1 MESSGSAASHQCEP
15 PRLMMT
21 TSKSRKARESTSLP
35 NLEDHHHRRRRR
47 RGPWIGRTLS
57 LALIAALS
65 LASCVGL
72 SNASMS
78 PQRKTELR
86 DLVKKTW
93 YHGFDNYIKHAYPD
107 DELRPLSCKGI
118 GHDHE
123 HPNSHETNDVLGDFS
138 MTLIDVLDTFVA
150 LRDVARFRDSVR
162 RIVTDIP
169 SFDIDSKVQVFET
182 TIRVLGGL
190 LSGHLFAKDPE
201 NVWGFRLDNNGDEQ
215 EGSSYADQLL
225 FLAKD
230 LADRLMPAF
239 HASST
244 GIPYARINLRYG
256 LMPDEGTETCTAGAG
271 SLLLEFATL
280 SRLLGDP
287 IYENVAKKAFY
298 ALWDR
303 RSSINLLGNTIDIQ
317 TGHWSY
323 GVSSIGAGIDS
334 FYEYILKSHVLLSD
348 DSFLEIWNQAY
359 KAVMTYMRSPD
370 GFWYRGVNMQTGAV
384 ATTTIDSL
392 SAFWPGLQVLAG
404 DIEAAIQSHM
414 TYANLWAR
422 YSGIPEVFDIHRKQ
436 ATSLGYPLR
445 PEFVESNYFLY
456 RATKDEYYLEVAER
470 VITDL
475 VNRTWVDCGLASIEN
490 LLTGKLEDRQ
500 HSFMLSETLKYLY
513 LTFDED
519 NPINHADQPFVFT
532 TEGHI
537 LYIPNVEEM
546 AENQGYRTGWEERES
561 LESDRVVWESHPTG
575 RRQQS
580 TPPTCS
586 VYSPSLQSP
595 KHSNPLMLS
604 ITGRTDFDY
613 AKMITGSLDSS
624 VHPNHSNYSLDNQWA
639 SVGFCEVPV
648 ADDDLIELIFS
659 HSADEIERSPGAE
672 KVEFFGASLSG
683 SSSSTSSSGGAP
695 APLDSRS
702 SPDMPSEAD
711 AFVLV
716 KNLTGLTFSLKKRFD
731 QDSYEI
737 VKVGSFELSAKTQV
751 VLSDPYAV
759 KVLKPQSESEKLS
772 QRDRDHLTGIRVY
785 YEDSSDWPSNRDSSS
800 LEEEEGELDSI
811 SRPVMLATFGP
822 DVRIPGSTG
831 LSIGNGALEVV
842 GLNPPNEYGCEP
854 ITQEPVVVHKK
865 ERPEDVNG
873 KVVLVKRGQC
883 TFADKVQNALLAGA
897 KALIVANQDDTL
909 LIPTSDRIQTRDPK
923 EDLSSTSSSDSSTDH
938 QQSSSES
945 HHRSSVVSDGDNKDL
960 SLNLNLQ
967 SIPLLFCTLETGR
980 SIGHLLANRHHNPPL
995 SRPTPPSPQHPRSKK
1010 LLLEIVHNPLDLL
1023 DHLHRSSHTLLPQ
1036 FVVINGYKLAN
1047 LHLKSV

>member
-1 MESSGSAASHQCEP
+1 MESSGSASHQLEP
-15 PRLMMT
+15 RTLMM

-35 NLEDHHHRRRRR
+35 NLQDHHHRRRRR
-47 RGPWIGRTLS
+47 RGPSIGWTLS
-57 LALIAALS
+57 LALMAALS
-65 LASCVGL
+65 LASCFGL

-78 PQRKTELR
+78 TQRKLELR

-150 LRDVARFRDSVR
+150 LRDVGRFRDSVR

-239 HASST
+239 HASSLAFLMLAL
-244 GIPYARINLRYG
+244 ILLRYG

-537 LYIPNVEEM
+537 LYIPNADQM

-580 TPPTCS
+580 KPPTCS

-613 AKMITGSLDSS
+613 AKMITGSLDSG
-624 VHPNHSNYSLDNQWA
+624 PRLA
-639 SVGFCEVPV
+639 SV
-648 ADDDLIELIFS
+648 
-659 HSADEIERSPGAE
+659 RSQ
-672 KVEFFGASLSG
+672 
-683 SSSSTSSSGGAP
+683 
-695 APLDSRS
+695 SR
-702 SPDMPSEAD
+702 M
-711 AFVLV
+711 
-716 KNLTGLTFSLKKRFD
+716 
-731 QDSYEI
+731 
-737 VKVGSFELSAKTQV
+737 
-751 VLSDPYAV
+751 
-759 KVLKPQSESEKLS
+759 
-772 QRDRDHLTGIRVY
+772 
-785 YEDSSDWPSNRDSSS
+785 
-800 LEEEEGELDSI
+800 
-811 SRPVMLATFGP
+811 
-822 DVRIPGSTG
+822 
-831 LSIGNGALEVV
+831 
-842 GLNPPNEYGCEP
+842 
-854 ITQEPVVVHKK
+854 
-865 ERPEDVNG
+865 
-873 KVVLVKRGQC
+873 
-883 TFADKVQNALLAGA
+883 
-897 KALIVANQDDTL
+897 
-909 LIPTSDRIQTRDPK
+909 
-923 EDLSSTSSSDSSTDH
+923 
-938 QQSSSES
+938 
-945 HHRSSVVSDGDNKDL
+945 
-960 SLNLNLQ
+960 
-967 SIPLLFCTLETGR
+967 
-980 SIGHLLANRHHNPPL
+980 
-995 SRPTPPSPQHPRSKK
+995 
-1010 LLLEIVHNPLDLL
+1010 
-1023 DHLHRSSHTLLPQ
+1023 
-1036 FVVINGYKLAN
+1036 
-1047 LHLKSV
+1047 